1 MAFPTLYR
9 QSLSLQMLATYR
21 RFIRW
26 LTSAKVVLAL
36 IMLALM
42 TYLILIPLFRMLQ
55 TTVTYQEKDARL
67 IPDAVLGQLTAYHW
81 MRMLTGEIS
90 EVLTY
95 APLQHSL
102 VVSVGATLLALIIGS
117 TMAWMVIR
125 TDMPGRNIINAL
137 ATVPYIMPSWTI
149 AQAWTVMFKNRT
161 SGGTAGIYE
170 GGYPFTAG
178 NKYVIT
184 SSKASKEKRT
194 R

>member
-1 MAFPTLYR
+1 MAFPTVY
-9 QSLSLQMLATYR
+9 QQALSLQMLATFR

-67 IPDAVLGQLTAYHW
+67 IPDAVLGQLTTYHW
-81 MRMLTGEIS
+81 IRMLTSEIS

-102 VVSVGATLLALIIGS
+102 VVSVGTTLLALIIGS

-170 GGYPFTAG
+170 YLSCP
-178 NKYVIT
+178 IT
-184 SSKASKEKRT
+184 SYTPKSGDIVHIVD
-194 R
+194 